1 MTVMGIGHYIKN
13 LNTVLQVG
21 RKLIDDGLR
30 KGNLESVGA
39 AWDTMRRSTDKLT
52 NLAMDL
58 LDYAK
63 PREPIRQNVEIHQL
77 LKNIAHE
84 FEPAAAHHEIQIELS
99 LVAEP
104 SELSIDKDQIHR
116 CVLNLMNNAIDAMP
130 GGGQMILATKIM
142 NRHNERAFLELS
154 VSDQGEGIPDE
165 VLPRIFQPMFSTKS
179 SRGTGIGLA
188 VTRKI
193 IEEHGGKVELT
204 TQPGTGTTF
213 TLLLPLEKP
222 DDED

>member
-1 MTVMGIGHYIKN
+1 
-13 LNTVLQVG
+13 
-21 RKLIDDGLR
+21 
-30 KGNLESVGA
+30 
-39 AWDTMRRSTDKLT
+39 
-52 NLAMDL
+52 
-58 LDYAK
+58 
-63 PREPIRQNVEIHQL
+63 REPIRQNVEIHQL

>member
-1 MTVMGIGHYIKN
+1 
-13 LNTVLQVG
+13 
-21 RKLIDDGLR
+21 
-30 KGNLESVGA
+30 
-39 AWDTMRRSTDKLT
+39 
-52 NLAMDL
+52 
-58 LDYAK
+58 
-63 PREPIRQNVEIHQL
+63 
-77 LKNIAHE
+77 
-84 FEPAAAHHEIQIELS
+84 
-99 LVAEP
+99 
-104 SELSIDKDQIHR
+104 
-116 CVLNLMNNAIDAMP
+116 
-130 GGGQMILATKIM
+130 MILATKIM